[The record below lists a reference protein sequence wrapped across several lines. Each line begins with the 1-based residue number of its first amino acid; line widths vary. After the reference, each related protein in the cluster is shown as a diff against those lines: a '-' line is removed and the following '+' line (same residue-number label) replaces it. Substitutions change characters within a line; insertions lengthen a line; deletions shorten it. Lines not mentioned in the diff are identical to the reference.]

1 MRASKPSVG
10 YPVRRTAFRDGMA
23 AAPYL
28 RPMPIY
34 EYTCKDCG
42 LDFERLVLGRTR
54 PSCPECESVRLERRM
69 SLPRVKSSG
78 THDLAMRA
86 AKKRD
91 AAQARDRMHERIRYE
106 ESHDRH
112 G

>member
-1 MRASKPSVG
+1 
-10 YPVRRTAFRDGMA
+10 
-23 AAPYL
+23 
-28 RPMPIY
+28 MPIY
-34 EYTCKDCG
+34 EYTCQDCG
-42 LDFERLVLGRTR
+42 LDFERLVLGGKT
-54 PSCPECESVRLERRM
+54 PTCPECESERLERRI
-69 SLPRVKSSG
+69 SLPRVKSSS
-78 THDLAMRA
+78 THDMAMRA